1 MSNIEGERLLE
12 EMERAMAGEELPKT
26 VDLDIPHS
34 AEERMERLRSGPTPM
49 PSTPPVTSVSKYE
62 QPAKVTAT
70 QGIARDVTR
79 LTWREAEV
87 MGRSIE
93 EKMKGK
99 DGKAL
104 SVTQAIQDWAWA
116 WQTFKEEE
124 QPK

>member
-1 MSNIEGERLLE
+1 MSNIEGERLME
-12 EMERAMAGEELPKT
+12 NMERVMAGEEPQ
-26 VDLDIPHS
+26 
-34 AEERMERLRSGPTPM
+34 AEAPRERGAPLSFPFDGPQRPTPM
-49 PSTPPVTSVSKYE
+49 PSTPPVTSSPKYE